1 MTHSVKKDFHNHVL
15 KLQDLISGELRK
27 IDPEIQ
33 LTEDHWERKDH
44 FGNEG
49 GGGRTRAFEG
59 PIIYKTSKEFWP
71 QIYSSFMH
79 PKEFFL

>member
-1 MTHSVKKDFHNHVL
+1 MTHNVKKDFHNHVL

-44 FGNEG
+44 
-49 GGGRTRAFEG
+49 
-59 PIIYKTSKEFWP
+59 
-71 QIYSSFMH
+71 
-79 PKEFFL
+79 